1 MTVSFIPETGA
12 CYSKFTH
19 GPSRDNDVYAWGA
32 RLVIEESDHESIVT
46 KREEEKDSDSESD
59 SEHGLDE
66 DQEEVEAEAAPGNCY
81 FYPPDVCRL
90 EADGTIVEKR
100 NSQSYWHLFPGLERT
115 TSCTTTTQIDSST
128 PSARSPNVCDTITDA
143 TSSSSYVVLFES
155 KIAGTP
161 VSTRIHSL
169 TVLVIVSTI
178 ESRPASSPIF
188 ANITKSKSRYIYGH
202 PHAPHSTAQW
212 VKYAESFLRKH
223 PPPTRLPWFQTVN
236 PGYSTAKLISLTEK
250 STARLQT
257 RAESTPIPEVDNDV
271 EYVSVIEYWPTRQ
284 LEDEKKYE
292 TVPTPTSS
300 SSSLLSS
307 DLASSTTP
315 TFNSSSGLL
324 PIRSRIPDQWRPNL
338 PFSWEK
344 PTPESSIKAS
354 STSSSSKGFTS
365 ASSTQPFSFAEIL
378 PTLVSFTPTS
388 LSEISTQASSTS
400 ASSTMG
406 ALTRSS
412 SASSTLTHAPRPS
425 GAPTS
430 NPPHLIITV
439 PESDTS
445 TSVNI
450 VVVTVGPIT
459 HTVFVPIPTPSF
471 ISVPASLSHTPSN
484 PPEMIE
490 FGDGPWDHEGG
501 KGEIHQHRESSQNYE
516 NHINQGKKEN
526 SSDGEMS
533 ESWNQVDTKYNGKY
547 KSETGY
553 QGGRDRV
560 TKVHWIF
567 EED

>member
-1 MTVSFIPETGA
+1 M
-12 CYSKFTH
+12 
-19 GPSRDNDVYAWGA
+19 
-32 RLVIEESDHESIVT
+32 
-46 KREEEKDSDSESD
+46 
-59 SEHGLDE
+59 
-66 DQEEVEAEAAPGNCY
+66 
-81 FYPPDVCRL
+81 

-100 NSQSYWHLFPGLERT
+100 NSQSYWHLSPGLERT

-143 TSSSSYVVLFES
+143 SSSSSYVVLFES
-155 KIAGTP
+155 KIVGTP
-161 VSTRIHSL
+161 VSTRIYSL

-188 ANITKSKSRYIYGH
+188 ANITKSKSWYNYGH

-223 PPPTRLPWFQTVN
+223 SSPTRRPWFQTVN
-236 PGYSTAKLISLTEK
+236 PGYSTAKWTSPTEK

-271 EYVSVIEYWPTRQ
+271 GYVSVIEYWPNGQ

-300 SSSLLSS
+300 SSSFLSS
-307 DLASSTTP
+307 CLASSTTP
-315 TFNSSSGLL
+315 AFNSASGLQ
-324 PIRSRIPDQWRPNL
+324 PIKSRMPDHWRPIL
-338 PFSWEK
+338 PFSREK
-344 PTPESSIKAS
+344 PTPESSIQAS
-354 STSSSSKGFTS
+354 TTSNSSKSFTSTSSAQSSSS
-365 ASSTQPFSFAEIL
+365 AGTL

-388 LSEISTQASSTS
+388 LSEIFTQASSTS

-406 ALTRSS
+406 ASTRSS
-412 SASSTLTHAPRPS
+412 SASSALTHALRPS

-430 NPPHLIITV
+430 NPTHLIITV
-439 PESDTS
+439 SESDTS
-445 TSVNI
+445 TFMNI
-450 VVVTVGPIT
+450 VVVTVGPVT

-471 ISVPASLSHTPSN
+471 ISVPASLSHTPSK
-484 PPEMIE
+484 PPEMIG
-490 FGDGPWDHEGG
+490 FGNGPWDHEGG
-501 KGEIHQHRESSQNYE
+501 KGEIHQHQESSQNYE
-516 NHINQGKKEN
+516 NHINQGKKEK

-553 QGGRDRV
+553 QGVRDRV
-560 TKVHWIF
+560 TKVQGIF
-567 EED
+567 EEDGENTEMREDWNYEG